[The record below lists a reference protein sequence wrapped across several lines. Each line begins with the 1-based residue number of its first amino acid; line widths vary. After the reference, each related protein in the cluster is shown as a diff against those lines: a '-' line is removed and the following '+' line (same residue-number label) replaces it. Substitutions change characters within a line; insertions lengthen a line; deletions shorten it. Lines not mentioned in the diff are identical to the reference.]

1 MRSVALSKE
10 ITMKTKNGF
19 WARDGNSYV
28 NIRKILPGN
37 RIQDIYIYEFD
48 NQDKLRS
55 STHAWRAKYEHN
67 RWLLERIRQTVI
79 NGNVVTHHFMHRAAW
94 ESILDPELLNLVVV
108 QPEYLTIWGLVR
120 YIEFLHNNAQNSLPY
135 RQALWIKLILP
146 LSIIAMVVLAV
157 PLVQGYSRSTAL
169 GQRVFVGTVIGVIFH
184 ILNQASQHLGL
195 VYQLPPP
202 ISAGAPTLL
211 LVLTLL
217 WFLSRDLVRLP
228 GIARTTR
235 GR

>member
-10 ITMKTKNGF
+10 ITMKTKYGF

-48 NQDKLRS
+48 KQDRLRS
-55 STHAWRAKYEHN
+55 STFAWRAKYEN
-67 RWLLERIRQTVI
+67 NKWLLERIRQTNI
-79 NGNVVTHHFMHRAAW
+79 NGKSVTNRYMRRAAW
-94 ESILDPELLNLVVV
+94 ESILDPEMLNLVVV

-120 YIEFLHNNAQNSLPY
+120 YIGFLRQNSQNSLPY
-135 RQALWIKLILP
+135 RQALWIKLVRP

-157 PLVQGYSRSTAL
+157 PLVQGYSRSMAL
-169 GQRVFVGTVIGVIFH
+169 GQRVFTGTVIGVIFH
-184 ILNQASQHLGL
+184 ILNQTSDHLGL

-202 ISAGAPTLL
+202 ISAGAPTLF
-211 LVLTLL
+211 LVLALIWL
-217 WFLSRDLVRLP
+217 LSRDLMKRP
-228 GIARTTR
+228 GRTRTMPR
-235 GR
+235 Q